1 MELLM
6 KGGIKVTINERV
18 RELRKELGMNQTEFG
33 EKIALT
39 QSHLAG
45 IENEKRAVTD
55 RTIKLLCTEFN
66 VSEDWLRTGK
76 EPMFVEID
84 EDDKYSKAFS
94 AASIEEDEF
103 AKALLIEYMDL
114 SKEDREIVKQMIL
127 RIAERTKKSSD

>member
-1 MELLM
+1 M
-6 KGGIKVTINERV
+6 TINERV
-18 RELRKELGMNQTEFG
+18 RELRKELNMNQTEFG
-33 EKIALT
+33 KKIALS
-39 QSHLAG
+39 QNHLTG
-45 IENEKRAVTD
+45 IETGKRSVTD

>member
-1 MELLM
+1 M

>member
-1 MELLM
+1 M
-6 KGGIKVTINERV
+6 TINERV
-18 RELRKELGMNQTEFG
+18 RELRKELDMNQTEFG
-33 EKIALT
+33 KKIALS
-39 QSHLAG
+39 QNHLTG
-45 IENEKRAVTD
+45 IETGKRSVTD
-55 RTIKLLCTEFN
+55 RTIKLICTEFG

>member
-1 MELLM
+1 M
-6 KGGIKVTINERV
+6 TINERV
-18 RELRKELGMNQTEFG
+18 RELRKELNMNQTEFG
-33 EKIALT
+33 KKIVLSQNHLT
-39 QSHLAG
+39 G
-45 IENEKRAVTD
+45 IETGKRSVTD

>member
-1 MELLM
+1 
-6 KGGIKVTINERV
+6 
-18 RELRKELGMNQTEFG
+18 
-33 EKIALT
+33 
-39 QSHLAG
+39 
-45 IENEKRAVTD
+45 
-55 RTIKLLCTEFN
+55 
-66 VSEDWLRTGK
+66 
-76 EPMFVEID
+76 MFVEID